1 MRKGTNLLRLTK
13 QIELQRENDKPTIK
27 TGDCQVNGVN
37 QDIVVRLL
45 TQLQSFIEDTDI
57 E

>member
-45 TQLQSFIEDTDI
+45 TQL
-57 E
+57 